1 MKNYSLRWKL
11 VLWAALFAF
20 SASIICIWTTWILL
34 RAQEIQAL
42 DRRLKTDAGELFRD
56 IENFQGANKRRD
68 VTERFVPLALRDRLV
83 EVQGRDGEILYM
95 SPNLSEPVLRDGMET
110 FHTRQIGGRAVRIGV
125 FRDQELTLHVGA
137 DLKDIEQLGWE
148 IARSLVIVIPIVL
161 IVIAAGSWWLGSVA
175 LTPIENIRRAAERIT
190 AERLDER
197 IPSEGPADEIGRLI
211 GVLNA
216 TFARLQG
223 SFEQAARF
231 SADASHQL
239 KTPIAVLRAGID
251 EILNQ
256 PGLSNEHRERVA
268 DLLEQTRRLSSV
280 AENLLLLSRA
290 DTGRLALR
298 ATEFDLRKVLEG
310 SLEDARVLGA
320 GRDLQ
325 IETNIPEMLPMNGDR
340 EMISLTVQNLVENA
354 VKYNRLGGK
363 ILVSAEKHD
372 HVVQICVGNN
382 GPGIPPNQAPHVFK
396 RFYRARGDE
405 QTPGHGL
412 GLSIARELARA
423 HGGDLTL
430 ATSRPDWTEFCLR
443 LSVSSVQ
450 LQTQKPEAWSGQ
462 PCGSSRRALV

>member
-1 MKNYSLRWKL
+1 MRHYSLRWKL
-11 VLWAALFAF
+11 VTWAALFAF
-20 SASIICIWTTWILL
+20 VASIICLWTTWILL
-34 RAQEIQAL
+34 RAQEVRAL
-42 DRRLKTDAGELFRD
+42 DRRLMTDARELFRD
-56 IENFQGANKRRD
+56 IENFQGTNKRRD
-68 VTERFVPLALRDRLV
+68 VTERYVPLALRDRLV
-83 EVQGRDGEILYM
+83 EVRGRDGDILYM
-95 SPNLSEPVLRDGMET
+95 SPNLSEPVLKDQSET
-110 FHTRQIGGRAVRIGV
+110 FHTRRIGGRPIRIGV

-148 IARSLVIVIPIVL
+148 IARSVVIVIPIVL
-161 IVIAAGSWWLGSVA
+161 LLIAGGSWWLGSIA
-175 LTPIENIRRAAERIT
+175 LTPIKNIRRAAERIT

-197 IPSEGPADEIGRLI
+197 IPSEGPSDEIGGLI

-239 KTPIAVLRAGID
+239 KTPIAILRAGID
-251 EILNQ
+251 EILNE

-268 DLLEQTRRLSSV
+268 DLLQQTRRLSSV

-298 ATEFDLRKVLEG
+298 STRFDLGKLLEG
-310 SLEDARVLGA
+310 SLEDARILGA
-320 GRDLQ
+320 GNHLQ
-325 IETNIPEMLPMNGDR
+325 IEVNIPEKLPMNGDR

-354 VKYNRLGGK
+354 VKYNRPGGR
-363 ILVSAEKHD
+363 ILVSAEKHN
-372 HVVQICVGNN
+372 HVVQIRVGNN
-382 GPGIPPNQAPHVFK
+382 GPGIPPKQAPHLFE
-396 RFYRARGDE
+396 RFYRARSDE

-430 ATSRPDWTEFCLR
+430 FASRPDWTEFCLQ
-443 LSVSSVQ
+443 LSASNAHQ
-450 LQTQKPEAWSGQ
+450 QTEALG
-462 PCGSSRRALV
+462 VVI

>member
-1 MKNYSLRWKL
+1 MRVYSLRWKL
-11 VLWAALFAF
+11 VMWAALFAF
-20 SASIICIWTTWILL
+20 TAAISCVGATWILL
-34 RAQEIQAL
+34 RAQEVEAL
-42 DRRLKTDAGELFRD
+42 DNRLGIDARELFRD
-56 IENFQGANKRRD
+56 IENFQGTNKRSQ

-83 EVQGRDGEILYM
+83 EVRGPEGDILYM
-95 SPNLSEPVLRDGMET
+95 SPNLNAPVLQDGIET
-110 FHTRQIGGRAVRIGV
+110 FHTRTIAGRPIRIGV
-125 FRDQELTLHVGA
+125 FRDSELTLHVGA

-148 IARSLVIVIPIVL
+148 IARSLVIVIPAVL
-161 IVIAAGSWWLGSVA
+161 LLIAAGSWWLGSIA

-211 GVLNA
+211 DVLNA
-216 TFARLQG
+216 TFERLQR
-223 SFEQAARF
+223 SFEQAVRF

-251 EILNQ
+251 EILDQ
-256 PGLSNEHRERVA
+256 PGTSPEQRDRIA
-268 DLLEQTRRLSSV
+268 DLLQQIRRLTSV

-298 ATEFDLRKVLEG
+298 ETDFDLRRLLEG

-320 GRDLQ
+320 K
-325 IETNIPEMLPMNGDR
+325 TNLEIDPRIPETLPMKGDR
-340 EMISLTVQNLVENA
+340 EMIALTLQNLIENA
-354 VKYNRLGGK
+354 VKYNRPGGK
-363 ILVSAEKHD
+363 ILVSAQQAD
-372 HVVQICVGNN
+372 HAVQICVGNT
-382 GPGIPPNQAPHVFK
+382 GRSIPPEQAPHIFE

-430 ATSRPDWTEFCLR
+430 TESKEDWTEFCLR
-443 LSVSSVQ
+443 LGKPLPSPSVSAP
-450 LQTQKPEAWSGQ
+450 T
-462 PCGSSRRALV
+462 